1 MSEMKIPIT
10 VCHGAND
17 HLTVERFSQLVG
29 MASELGFTAI
39 NYDQLYSWLTE
50 EGELPNKPIV
60 FDFDHPVLSTY
71 ESFFPVLQA
80 HGFVGNLFVNTG
92 CLDEV
97 SDAAYASWSQV
108 AELAQAGWTI
118 GAHTHTHPNLSVLLA
133 EDPTGENLRLEMTK
147 NNQII
152 QSNLGFE
159 PEYFAFTGAANGITW
174 SDVAEKQARNH
185 YKLGRLWILDSR
197 CEVNG
202 SVARYADF
210 MGSTAADEA
219 DGGPPEHLRYIT
231 KQTPHFKLPAME
243 LEGLIFEPEAF
254 RRYLVGA
261 SG

>member
-1 MSEMKIPIT
+1 MSDMRIPIT

-29 MASELGFTAI
+29 IASELGFTAI
-39 NYDQLYSWLTE
+39 NYDQLYHWLVE
-50 EGELPNKPIV
+50 AGDLPEKPIV

-71 ESFFPVLQA
+71 ESFFPILKE

-92 CLDEV
+92 CLEEQSDEV
-97 SDAAYASWSQV
+97 YATWRQIS
-108 AELAQAGWTI
+108 ELKNAGWTI

-133 EDPTGENLRLEMTK
+133 EDSTGENLRLEMTK

-202 SVARYADF
+202 SVARYAEF
-210 MGSTAADEA
+210 MGSTEADEV
-219 DGGPPEHLRYIT
+219 DGGPPNYLRYIT
-231 KQTPHFKLPAME
+231 RQTPRFKLPAME
-243 LEGLIFEPEAF
+243 LEGLIFEPDAF
-254 RRYLVGA
+254 QRYLIG
-261 SG
+261 SLK